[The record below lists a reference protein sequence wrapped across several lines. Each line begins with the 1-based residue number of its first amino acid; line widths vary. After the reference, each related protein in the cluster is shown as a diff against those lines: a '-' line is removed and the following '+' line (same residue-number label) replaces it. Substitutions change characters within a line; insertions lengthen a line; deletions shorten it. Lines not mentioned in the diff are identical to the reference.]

1 MSYRNGLTV
10 TDNLLLHHAYNPS
23 ASHPLSTSPY
33 TGEASPVGDGGRKR
47 ACAACPR
54 SGHRRRVPPSDFRQ
68 FICRKFM
75 EFSGSPQNLF
85 CGALFHVKHFPGLLP
100 LRARRGKRSPAA
112 DAGLGCRRNH
122 SLRER
127 TGGSGGHFAL
137 GVMAPRRPFCPLSA
151 GGKWTRAPQ
160 RSAAGPIS
168 PSTEG
173 GKTSGGWR
181 QRTKGADKKETA
193 PQRRLRGKA
202 RKKTGELLEEGRKSK
217 EGEKGA

>member
-1 MSYRNGLTV
+1 MVPFPAALARSAREAGTGGECRRPISG
-10 TDNLLLHHAYNPS
+10 NLLAGNLLNQKGP
-23 ASHPLSTSPY
+23 
-33 TGEASPVGDGGRKR
+33 
-47 ACAACPR
+47 
-54 SGHRRRVPPSDFRQ
+54 
-68 FICRKFM
+68 
-75 EFSGSPQNLF
+75 PQNLF

-112 DAGLGCRRNH
+112 DAGLGCK
-122 SLRER
+122 SWLLLRAR
-127 TGGSGGHFAL
+127 TGGSGGHFAF
-137 GVMAPRRPFCPLSA
+137 GVMAPRRPFCPLST
-151 GGKWTRAPQ
+151 GGKWTHAPQ
-160 RSAAGPIS
+160 RSAAGPIF

-181 QRTKGADKKETA
+181 QRTKGGGNTKA